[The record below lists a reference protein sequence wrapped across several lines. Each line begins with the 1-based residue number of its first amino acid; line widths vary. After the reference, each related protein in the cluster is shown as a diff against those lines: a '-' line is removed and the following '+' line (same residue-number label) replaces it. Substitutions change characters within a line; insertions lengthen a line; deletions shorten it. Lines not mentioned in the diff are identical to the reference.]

1 MPPRFFTPDEAAEA
15 LEQVRPIAEE
25 MSETTRELSRLEER
39 RRELLRPVAGNG
51 GGVDPAAVI
60 GLGERLDELAGEVGG
75 CIRRIAELGAVVKD
89 PAQGLLDFPALRRGE
104 EVCLCW
110 RVGEDELGF
119 WHTLEDG
126 FAGRRPLPLD

>member
-1 MPPRFFTPDEAAEA
+1 MTRRFFTAAEAAEA

-25 MSETTRELSRLEER
+25 MASKARELSHVEAQRAT
-39 RRELLRPVAGNG
+39 LLRPVAGNG
-51 GGVDPAAVI
+51 GGIDSATATM
-60 GLGERLDELAGEVGG
+60 LGERLEELAGEVGA

-110 RVGEDELGF
+110 RLGEAELGY
-119 WHTLEDG
+119 WHGLDEG
-126 FAGRRPLPLD
+126 FAGRKPLPLD